1 MTRWEHGGILLC
13 TSPPEA
19 ETSEGRP
26 IHRSNRPMRTS
37 AGTTS
42 PRGFRP
48 DLRPRWRLSTIVV
61 VLAVTS
67 LLPARAGE
75 PGRIDPRHTHVLAV
89 GACPPF
95 GRVAPAVC
103 RDSVQEMVAALVG
116 AMGVPPQQVS
126 TLLDAQADYPG
137 VAGELRRLA
146 QVSQAGDALIF
157 YYIGHGSLI
166 PVQEGDEGSG
176 MDEVF
181 CLWTPRPPFAAIY
194 AVSAGLWMRDD
205 ELAKLL
211 AQIPARDKLLIV
223 DSCHSGETAQIL
235 CPGDCA
241 VDYDTGQDALL
252 AAAQRHQIALLSADR
267 RMGLFTSE
275 LLRAL
280 DKGSPNLKAA
290 FDIARQA
297 TRDASRKL
305 CRRLGSCLIQSPTLS
320 DPAGIVA
327 RFVFP
332 GQRAP

>member
-1 MTRWEHGGILLC
+1 MIVAVL
-13 TSPPEA
+13 
-19 ETSEGRP
+19 
-26 IHRSNRPMRTS
+26 
-37 AGTTS
+37 TTI
-42 PRGFRP
+42 P
-48 DLRPRWRLSTIVV
+48 
-61 VLAVTS
+61 

-75 PGRIDPRHTHVLAV
+75 PDRIDPRHTHVLAV

-103 RDSVQEMVAALVG
+103 RDSVQGMVAALVG
-116 AMGVPPQQVS
+116 AMGVPPEQVS

-146 QVSQAGDALIF
+146 QVLKPEDALVF

-166 PVQEGDEGSG
+166 PVQEGGGRSG

-223 DSCHSGETAQIL
+223 DSCHSGESARFL
-235 CPGDCA
+235 CSRDCT
-241 VDYDTGQDALL
+241 VDYEVGQDALL
-252 AAAQRHQIALLSADR
+252 AATRLHQVALVNADG

-280 DKGSPNLKAA
+280 DKGSPNLKVA

-297 TRDASRKL
+297 TRDASRTL
-305 CRRLGSCLIQSPTLS
+305 CRRLGSCRIQSPTLS

-327 RFVFP
+327 RFVFT